1 MMATGGQKC
10 RLLRSGG
17 GNYPRPEGIV
27 ATGLLTVSTYE
38 VAKKSDKS
46 LILEGLIAT
55 APILEKS
62 GTLALQLHSLARETG
77 APRGLRESR
86 RRVYLPKMA
95 IERHAGGRRD
105 LRKG

>member
-1 MMATGGQKC
+1 MMTMGEQAC

-62 GTLALQLHSLARETG
+62 GTLALQLHSSARETG

-95 IERHAGGRRD
+95 IERHSGGRRD

>member
-1 MMATGGQKC
+1 MMGEQKC

-27 ATGLLTVSTYE
+27 ATGLLAVSTPG
-38 VAKKSDKS
+38 VAEKKVKS
-46 LILEGLIAT
+46 LILKSLSAK
-55 APILEKS
+55 APILEKI

-77 APRGLRESR
+77 APCGLRESR
-86 RRVYLPKMA
+86 RRVYIPKMA
-95 IERHAGGRRD
+95 IKRHSGGRRD

>member
-1 MMATGGQKC
+1 MTTGRQKC

-17 GNYPRPEGIV
+17 GNYPRLEGIA
-27 ATGLLTVSTYE
+27 ATGLLTVSTDE
-38 VAKKSDKS
+38 VAQNSDKS
-46 LILEGLIAT
+46 LILEGLITT

-95 IERHAGGRRD
+95 IERHSGGRRD

>member
-1 MMATGGQKC
+1 MIGEQKC

-17 GNYPRPEGIV
+17 GNYSCPEGIV
-27 ATGLLTVSTYE
+27 ATGLLTVTTHE

-46 LILEGLIAT
+46 LILKSLIAT
-55 APILEKS
+55 APILEKT
-62 GTLALQLHSLARETG
+62 GTLALQLHSFARKTG

-95 IERHAGGRRD
+95 LERHSGGRRD